1 MAVQPPRRRPS
12 RTRSTAYRRRLLIR
26 QLLSRMRRE
35 RPLFSRRRGRWTA
48 TRSCFSAAA
57 ALLIGVAS
65 FSLLSSPLAVA
76 DIDAEKRATQDVAA
90 LQADVSQPQ
99 RAASFEVPAL
109 EQYPELPT
117 GCESVALTNALL
129 SLGFELEKTE
139 IADAWLPLSDSDF
152 VTAFMGDPRTADG
165 HSCMAPAIAQ
175 TAAAFLA
182 AQGSSLEA
190 VDLTDSSLEEVLGE
204 VAVGN
209 PVIAWCTIGLADPG
223 TAYQVERAG
232 DRTYRLYANSH
243 CVVVSGYDLDAGVVL
258 VSDSLAGQV
267 SYDLQQFAA
276 RYYELGAQAVVIK

>member
-1 MAVQPPRRRPS
+1 MAIEPPHRRTS
-12 RTRSTAYRRRLLIR
+12 RTRSTSYRRRLLAR
-26 QLLSRMRRE
+26 QHLPRMRRE
-35 RPLFSRRRGRWTA
+35 RPIFRRRNRWTP
-48 TRSCFSAAA
+48 TRLCFSAAA
-57 ALLIGVAS
+57 ALLVGAMS
-65 FSLLSSPLAVA
+65 FSLLSSPFAVA
-76 DIDAEKRATQDVAA
+76 DIDAEKRAAQDVAA
-90 LQADVSQPQ
+90 MQADVSQEQ
-99 RAASFEVPAL
+99 RAISFEVPAI

-129 SLGFELEKTE
+129 SFGYDLEKTE
-139 IADAWLPLSDSDF
+139 IADAWLPRSDSDF
-152 VTAFMGDPRTADG
+152 VTAFMGDPHATDG

-175 TAAAFLA
+175 TAAAYLA
-182 AQGSSLEA
+182 TQGSSLEA
-190 VDLTDSSLEEVLGE
+190 VDLTGSSLEEVLGE

-267 SYDLQQFAA
+267 SYDLKQFAA

>member
-1 MAVQPPRRRPS
+1 MAIEPPHRRTS
-12 RTRSTAYRRRLLIR
+12 RTRSTSYRRRLLAR
-26 QLLSRMRRE
+26 QHLSCMRRE
-35 RPLFSRRRGRWTA
+35 RPIFRRRNRWTP
-48 TRSCFSAAA
+48 TRLCFSAAA
-57 ALLIGVAS
+57 ALLAGAMS
-65 FSLLSSPLAVA
+65 FSLLSSPFAVA
-76 DIDAEKRATQDVAA
+76 DIDAEKRAAQDVAA
-90 LQADVSQPQ
+90 MQADVSQEQ
-99 RAASFEVPAL
+99 RAISFEVPAI

-129 SLGFELEKTE
+129 SFGYDLEKTE
-139 IADAWLPLSDSDF
+139 IADAWLPRSDSDF
-152 VTAFMGDPRTADG
+152 VTAFMGDPHATDG

-175 TAAAFLA
+175 TAAAYLA
-182 AQGSSLEA
+182 TQGSSLEA
-190 VDLTDSSLEEVLGE
+190 VDLTGSSLEEVLGE

>member
-1 MAVQPPRRRPS
+1 MAIEPPHRRTS
-12 RTRSTAYRRRLLIR
+12 RTRSTSYRRRLLAR
-26 QLLSRMRRE
+26 QHLSRMRRE
-35 RPLFSRRRGRWTA
+35 RPIFRRRNRWTP
-48 TRSCFSAAA
+48 TRLCFSAAA
-57 ALLIGVAS
+57 ALLVGAMS
-65 FSLLSSPLAVA
+65 FSLLSSPFAVA
-76 DIDAEKRATQDVAA
+76 DIDAEKRAAQDVAA
-90 LQADVSQPQ
+90 MQADVSQEQ
-99 RAASFEVPAL
+99 RAISFEVPAI

-129 SLGFELEKTE
+129 SFGYDLEKTE
-139 IADAWLPLSDSDF
+139 IADAWLPRSDSDF
-152 VTAFMGDPRTADG
+152 VTAFMGDPHATDG

-175 TAAAFLA
+175 TAAAYLA
-182 AQGSSLEA
+182 TQGSSLEA
-190 VDLTDSSLEEVLGE
+190 VDLTGSSLEEVLGE

-243 CVVVSGYDLDAGVVL
+243 CVVVSGYDLDAGVAL

-267 SYDLQQFAA
+267 SYDLKQFAA

>member
-1 MAVQPPRRRPS
+1 MAIEPPRRRTS
-12 RTRSTAYRRRLLIR
+12 RVRCTTYRRRLFAR
-26 QLLSRMRRE
+26 QFLPRMRRE
-35 RPLFSRRRGRWTA
+35 RPIFRRRRGRWTA
-48 TRSCFSAAA
+48 TRLCFSAATV
-57 ALLIGVAS
+57 LLVGVVS

-90 LQADVSQPQ
+90 LQADITQSQ

-129 SLGFELEKTE
+129 SFGFELEKTE

-152 VTAFMGDPRTADG
+152 VTAFMGDPHATDG

-175 TAAAFLA
+175 TATAYLA
-182 AQGSSLEA
+182 AQESTLEA
-190 VDLTDSSLEEVLGE
+190 VDLTGASLEDVLDE
-204 VAVGN
+204 VAAGN

>member
-1 MAVQPPRRRPS
+1 MAIEPPHRRTS
-12 RTRSTAYRRRLLIR
+12 RTRSTSYRRRLLAR
-26 QLLSRMRRE
+26 QHLPRMRRE
-35 RPLFSRRRGRWTA
+35 RPIFRRRNRWTP
-48 TRSCFSAAA
+48 TRLCFSAAA
-57 ALLIGVAS
+57 ALLMGAMS
-65 FSLLSSPLAVA
+65 FSLLSSPFAVA
-76 DIDAEKRATQDVAA
+76 DIDAEKRAAQDVAA
-90 LQADVSQPQ
+90 MQADVSQEQ
-99 RAASFEVPAL
+99 RAISFEVPAI

-129 SLGFELEKTE
+129 SFGYDLEKTE
-139 IADAWLPLSDSDF
+139 IADAWLPRSDSDF
-152 VTAFMGDPRTADG
+152 VTAFMGDPHATDG

-175 TAAAFLA
+175 TAAAYLA
-182 AQGSSLEA
+182 TQGSSLEA
-190 VDLTDSSLEEVLGE
+190 VDLTGSSLEEVLGE

-267 SYDLQQFAA
+267 SYDLKQFAA

>member
-1 MAVQPPRRRPS
+1 MAIEPPHRRTS
-12 RTRSTAYRRRLLIR
+12 RTRSTSYRRRLLAR
-26 QLLSRMRRE
+26 QHLSRMRRE
-35 RPLFSRRRGRWTA
+35 RPIFRRRNRWTP
-48 TRSCFSAAA
+48 TRLCFSAAA
-57 ALLIGVAS
+57 ALLVGAMS
-65 FSLLSSPLAVA
+65 FSLLSSPFAVA
-76 DIDAEKRATQDVAA
+76 DIDAEKRAAQDVAA
-90 LQADVSQPQ
+90 MQADVSQEQ
-99 RAASFEVPAL
+99 RAISFEVPAI

-129 SLGFELEKTE
+129 SFGYDLEKTE
-139 IADAWLPLSDSDF
+139 IADAWLPRSDSDF
-152 VTAFMGDPRTADG
+152 VTAFMGDPHATDG

-175 TAAAFLA
+175 TAAAYLA
-182 AQGSSLEA
+182 TQGSSLEA
-190 VDLTDSSLEEVLGE
+190 VDLTGSSLEEVLGE

-232 DRTYRLYANSH
+232 DRTYRPYANSH

>member
-1 MAVQPPRRRPS
+1 MAIEPPHRRTS
-12 RTRSTAYRRRLLIR
+12 RTRSTSYRRRLLAR
-26 QLLSRMRRE
+26 QHLPRMRRE
-35 RPLFSRRRGRWTA
+35 RPIFRRRNRWTP
-48 TRSCFSAAA
+48 TRLCFSAAA
-57 ALLIGVAS
+57 ALLVGAMS
-65 FSLLSSPLAVA
+65 FSLLSSPFAVA
-76 DIDAEKRATQDVAA
+76 DIDAEKRAAQDVAA
-90 LQADVSQPQ
+90 MQADVSQEQ
-99 RAASFEVPAL
+99 RAISFEVPAI

-117 GCESVALTNALL
+117 GCESVALTNTLL

-139 IADAWLPLSDSDF
+139 IADAWLPRSDSDF
-152 VTAFMGDPRTADG
+152 VTAFMGDPHATDG

-175 TAAAFLA
+175 TAAAYLA
-182 AQGSSLEA
+182 TQGSSLEA
-190 VDLTDSSLEEVLGE
+190 VDLTGSSLEEVLGE

-243 CVVVSGYDLDAGVVL
+243 CVVVSGYDLDSGVVL

>member
-1 MAVQPPRRRPS
+1 MAIEPPHRRTS
-12 RTRSTAYRRRLLIR
+12 RTRSTSYRRRLLAR
-26 QLLSRMRRE
+26 QHLPRMRRE
-35 RPLFSRRRGRWTA
+35 RPIFRRRNRWTP
-48 TRSCFSAAA
+48 TRLCFSAAA
-57 ALLIGVAS
+57 ALLVGAMS
-65 FSLLSSPLAVA
+65 FSLLPSPFAVA
-76 DIDAEKRATQDVAA
+76 DIDAEKRAAQDVAA
-90 LQADVSQPQ
+90 MQADVSQEQ
-99 RAASFEVPAL
+99 RAISFEVPAI

-117 GCESVALTNALL
+117 GCESVALTNTLL

-139 IADAWLPLSDSDF
+139 IADAWLPRSDSDF
-152 VTAFMGDPRTADG
+152 VTAFMGDPHATDG

-175 TAAAFLA
+175 TAAAYLA
-182 AQGSSLEA
+182 TQGSSLEA
-190 VDLTDSSLEEVLGE
+190 VDLTGSSLEEVLGE

-267 SYDLQQFAA
+267 SYDLKQFAA